1 MVLDMTAVLLNGE
14 SSSSIGISLE
24 REGEGWWLTHNWP
37 IASYFIIV

>member
-24 REGEGWWLTHNWP
+24 RARGSDT
-37 IASYFIIV
+37 